1 MVAENS
7 CTKTMLA
14 LELNDPLSEV
24 WPVLKLDT
32 LADNIKIGQ
41 GISGELSIDDNSCRM
56 TKGDRYAV
64 VVR

>member
-1 MVAENS
+1 
-7 CTKTMLA
+7 MLA

-24 WPVLKLDT
+24 WPVQELDT
-32 LADNIKIGQ
+32 LADTIKIGQ
-41 GISGELSIDDNSCRM
+41 GISGELSIDNNSCGM